1 MFEGD
6 GKKLNWTTW
15 EGVRE
20 SEMGT
25 SDPEG
30 DYSLESQALENNG
43 RERSEA
49 QNWSM
54 YN

>member
-1 MFEGD
+1 MR
-6 GKKLNWTTW
+6 W
-15 EGVRE
+15 EHQIQE
-20 SEMGT
+20 AE
-25 SDPEG
+25 
-30 DYSLESQALENNG
+30 DYSLESQALENNE